1 MKKHIVLFSLL
12 VAIFGNVFPITA
24 FGQQDD
30 NQYAIFNW
38 RNDGD
43 FNAFLNYDVDSI
55 TYSKIDLNGRR
66 HSNVVVQ
73 EIWTPDSL
81 YRIPLAAI
89 DSITFRAPEPILKE
103 GIFHITLF
111 HFPYVIEATETTVTF
126 DASIP
131 SDSLP
136 SVGQVVVSDI
146 AYDEPFVNGFAG
158 RVTRIVRTE
167 GVVIIECEEVS
178 IEDIYDELIC
188 VGKVVTYNDSSST
201 PRAPRRFI
209 NEQGE
214 QTIPFGTFSLNL
226 FEDDSNEV
234 TLDVSPK
241 ITFEYAIRYKLFDS
255 VNNRFRFVIKKE
267 LDCDFDWKWEESFEV
282 DTVVYPHE
290 SLKIHTPIFGLN
302 AFVNI
307 GGYLD
312 FNGSASLDLTQHF
325 KLVSQFGYD
334 SRERNNGRDGLVFG
348 FDGTGFDS
356 PNGSVNLHT
365 SLSAGL
371 AFQVGVC
378 LFTEDIAGA
387 NLTMLVG
394 PKVSG
399 DIEFNTNMSQTP
411 SWYDFKDS
419 RLTFEPLTANLSGGV
434 NIFSFNKDWELW
446 ELPISSW
453 FPVFEPRYVYLFPEF
468 TAPALPDLGT
478 NGYSLT
484 ALTTDIS
491 RNLLFTVTPGI
502 GLYDSNNQLKYT
514 YFSTKT
520 YKRGANW
527 NNKDLQM
534 ELNGNYPVG
543 TYTAKPIFK
552 IWNRTVEAA
561 PASVITVP
569 EPLSIPESIIVKNGE
584 TEIIDLN
591 GGWGNYTLT
600 NSESSICRAS
610 FVSND
615 TEVGTTWPPTIGS
628 GYENQTPKVKLTAL
642 KNGTATLKVK
652 DARANYEPTVG
663 VTVYSGQM
671 PSITVNPSLLSFSG
685 VPNGAYIDGFTVT
698 GTKLI
703 GDLTLTLNDNTGFFA
718 IGTTSITA
726 AQAAAGVM
734 VDVQYRP
741 ATAGTHNAT
750 ITISDGTVTET
761 VALRGTATPPPA
773 IIIVNPS
780 SLSFSGVPNGAYLDG
795 FTVTGTNL
803 TNNLTLTLN
812 DNTGFFTIGTTSISV
827 AQAAAGAIVDVQYS
841 PMSAGTHNASVTIS
855 DGTITETVILTGT
868 AIEPLS
874 VTPSTL
880 YFSNVVTN
888 TTVTKTFM
896 VKGYTEKTLT
906 LSLLG
911 TSSYYTLSRTTI
923 TPAQA
928 LSGVTVTVTY
938 KPTSAGT
945 HNATVNIGD
954 GTTTNTV
961 ALNGTAVTPT
971 ITVNPSSLSFSG
983 VPNGAYLDGFT
994 VTGSNLTSSL
1004 TLTLNDNSGFFT
1016 IDRTSISAAQAA
1028 AGASVEVQYRPTSNL
1043 PSHSAT
1049 VTISGGGAQPQTVTL
1064 YGSAIEPLTVT
1075 PTSLTFSNVV
1085 TNTTVTKTFTVK
1097 GYTASSLTLSLSGTS
1112 GYYSLSRTTITPAQ
1126 ALSGATVT
1134 VTYKPTS
1141 AGTHNATV
1149 NISNGMTVSLKG
1161 TAVTPTITVNPSSL
1175 SFSGVPNGAYLDGFT
1190 VRGANLTGNLTLTLS
1205 GATGVF
1211 SIDRTS
1217 ISASQAS
1224 TGVGVEVQYRPTSAG
1239 THRATITISG
1249 GGAQSQTITLIGNAN
1264 EPLTVTPTSLT
1275 FSNVVT
1281 NTTVTKTFTVK
1292 GYTASS
1298 LTLSLS
1304 GTSGYYSL
1312 SRTTITPAQALS
1324 GATVTVTYKP
1334 TLAGAHNATVNI
1346 SNGMTVS
1353 LKGTAVTPTITVNPS
1368 SLSFSGVPNGA
1379 YLDGFTVRGTN
1390 LTGNLTLKLE
1400 DNSGC
1405 FSIDR
1410 TSITA
1415 AQAAAGAS
1423 VEVQYNPQKAGRSLA
1438 KITISSDGA
1447 ESKTVTLLGICSNP

>member
-146 AYDEPFVNGFAG
+146 AYEEPFVNGFAG

-241 ITFEYAIRYKLFDS
+241 ITFEYVIRYKLFDS
-255 VNNRFRFVIKKE
+255 ANNRFRFVIKKE

-434 NIFSFNKDWELW
+434 NLFSFNKDWELW

-520 YKRGANW
+520 YKRRANW

-671 PSITVNPSLLSFSG
+671 PSITVNPSSLSFSG
-685 VPNGAYIDGFTVT
+685 VPNGAYI
-698 GTKLI
+698 
-703 GDLTLTLNDNTGFFA
+703 
-718 IGTTSITA
+718 
-726 AQAAAGVM
+726 
-734 VDVQYRP
+734 
-741 ATAGTHNAT
+741 
-750 ITISDGTVTET
+750 
-761 VALRGTATPPPA
+761 
-773 IIIVNPS
+773 
-780 SLSFSGVPNGAYLDG
+780 DG

-855 DGTITETVILTGT
+855 DGTITETLILTGT

-1016 IDRTSISAAQAA
+1016 INRTSISAEQAA

-1190 VRGANLTGNLTLTLS
+1190 VRG
-1205 GATGVF
+1205 
-1211 SIDRTS
+1211 
-1217 ISASQAS
+1217 
-1224 TGVGVEVQYRPTSAG
+1224 
-1239 THRATITISG
+1239 
-1249 GGAQSQTITLIGNAN
+1249 
-1264 EPLTVTPTSLT
+1264 
-1275 FSNVVT
+1275 
-1281 NTTVTKTFTVK
+1281 
-1292 GYTASS
+1292 
-1298 LTLSLS
+1298 
-1304 GTSGYYSL
+1304 
-1312 SRTTITPAQALS
+1312 
-1324 GATVTVTYKP
+1324 
-1334 TLAGAHNATVNI
+1334 
-1346 SNGMTVS
+1346 
-1353 LKGTAVTPTITVNPS
+1353 
-1368 SLSFSGVPNGA
+1368 
-1379 YLDGFTVRGTN
+1379 TN

>member
-1 MKKHIVLFSLL
+1 MKKHIVFFSLL

-146 AYDEPFVNGFAG
+146 AYEAPFVNGFAG

-241 ITFEYAIRYKLFDS
+241 LTFEYVIRYKLFDS
-255 VNNRFRFVIKKE
+255 ANNRFRFVIKKE

-671 PSITVNPSLLSFSG
+671 PSITVNPSSLSFSG
-685 VPNGAYIDGFTVT
+685 VPNGAYI
-698 GTKLI
+698 
-703 GDLTLTLNDNTGFFA
+703 
-718 IGTTSITA
+718 
-726 AQAAAGVM
+726 
-734 VDVQYRP
+734 
-741 ATAGTHNAT
+741 
-750 ITISDGTVTET
+750 
-761 VALRGTATPPPA
+761 
-773 IIIVNPS
+773 
-780 SLSFSGVPNGAYLDG
+780 DG

-855 DGTITETVILTGT
+855 DGTITETLILTGT

-983 VPNGAYLDGFT
+983 VPNGAYLNGFT

-1016 IDRTSISAAQAA
+1016 INRTSISAAQAA

-1064 YGSAIEPLTVT
+1064 YGSAI
-1075 PTSLTFSNVV
+1075 
-1085 TNTTVTKTFTVK
+1085 
-1097 GYTASSLTLSLSGTS
+1097 
-1112 GYYSLSRTTITPAQ
+1112 
-1126 ALSGATVT
+1126 
-1134 VTYKPTS
+1134 
-1141 AGTHNATV
+1141 
-1149 NISNGMTVSLKG
+1149 
-1161 TAVTPTITVNPSSL
+1161 
-1175 SFSGVPNGAYLDGFT
+1175 
-1190 VRGANLTGNLTLTLS
+1190 
-1205 GATGVF
+1205 
-1211 SIDRTS
+1211 
-1217 ISASQAS
+1217 
-1224 TGVGVEVQYRPTSAG
+1224 
-1239 THRATITISG
+1239 
-1249 GGAQSQTITLIGNAN
+1249 

>member
-146 AYDEPFVNGFAG
+146 AYEAPFVNGFAG

-241 ITFEYAIRYKLFDS
+241 LTFEYVIRYKLFDS
-255 VNNRFRFVIKKE
+255 ANNRFRFVIKKE

-671 PSITVNPSLLSFSG
+671 PSITVNPSSLSFSG
-685 VPNGAYIDGFTVT
+685 VPNGAYI
-698 GTKLI
+698 
-703 GDLTLTLNDNTGFFA
+703 
-718 IGTTSITA
+718 
-726 AQAAAGVM
+726 
-734 VDVQYRP
+734 
-741 ATAGTHNAT
+741 
-750 ITISDGTVTET
+750 
-761 VALRGTATPPPA
+761 
-773 IIIVNPS
+773 
-780 SLSFSGVPNGAYLDG
+780 DG

-855 DGTITETVILTGT
+855 DGTITETLILTGT

-983 VPNGAYLDGFT
+983 VPNGAYLNGFT

-1016 IDRTSISAAQAA
+1016 INRTSISAAQAA

-1064 YGSAIEPLTVT
+1064 YGSAI
-1075 PTSLTFSNVV
+1075 
-1085 TNTTVTKTFTVK
+1085 
-1097 GYTASSLTLSLSGTS
+1097 
-1112 GYYSLSRTTITPAQ
+1112 
-1126 ALSGATVT
+1126 
-1134 VTYKPTS
+1134 
-1141 AGTHNATV
+1141 
-1149 NISNGMTVSLKG
+1149 
-1161 TAVTPTITVNPSSL
+1161 
-1175 SFSGVPNGAYLDGFT
+1175 
-1190 VRGANLTGNLTLTLS
+1190 
-1205 GATGVF
+1205 
-1211 SIDRTS
+1211 
-1217 ISASQAS
+1217 
-1224 TGVGVEVQYRPTSAG
+1224 
-1239 THRATITISG
+1239 
-1249 GGAQSQTITLIGNAN
+1249 

-1410 TSITA
+1410 TSISA